1 MYEKTLKLHV
11 AGLRIEL
18 HYFFIQRNGVE
29 EMFFKSK
36 DMVIVFR
43 FRDLVGVVARELFGV
58 KRQGLCW

>member
-18 HYFFIQRNGVE
+18 HYFFIQRVE